1 MQYCSQ
7 YCSLLTF
14 YIHGAGKVHLRGAKP
29 EGRARVLPLPLPRV
43 RLLRG
48 ARSHHR
54 GADRAHGARGDR
66 VRQPLRPRC
75 GVVQGQE
82 RRQRPVSLVRG
93 NESRFEGKRDEDC
106 GVFRKKRSFVE
117 R

>member
-29 EGRARVLPLPLPRV
+29 EGRARVLPLPLPGV
-43 RLLRG
+43 HLLWG
-48 ARSHHR
+48 ARPHHR
-54 GADRAHGARGDR
+54 GACRAHGVRRDR
-66 VRQPLRPRC
+66 VRQPLQPRLRL
-75 GVVQGQE
+75 VQGQE
-82 RRQRPVSLVRG
+82 RRERPVSLVRG

-106 GVFRKKRSFVE
+106 GVFGKK
-117 R
+117 